1 MHKMTLWYLVTNCNN
16 LYFYQLPTCN
26 KTPTMLSTMRHEN
39 SMYTEEAEIVELY
52 PFHEKIE
59 KTAIQSDMIGCGLD
73 F

>member
-1 MHKMTLWYLVTNCNN
+1 MHKMTLWNLVTNCNN
-16 LYFYQLPTCN
+16 LSFYQLPTCN
-26 KTPTMLSTMRHEN
+26 KTPTMPKYDEN

-59 KTAIQSDMIGCGLD
+59 KKTAIQSHMIGCGLD